1 MLNFKKLPAMKKE
14 IARAED
20 KIKSYEKQVEKIKN
34 DNEIEEKIKELMIEN
49 LKYYMNKELK
59 IETEEIKFKNN
70 WCFIKLITS
79 LWAWVKY

>member
-14 IARAED
+14 IARARAED

-70 WCFIKLITS
+70 
-79 LWAWVKY
+79 

>member
-1 MLNFKKLPAMKKE
+1 MINFKKLPAMKKE
-14 IARAED
+14 IKNSID

-70 WCFIKLITS
+70 
-79 LWAWVKY
+79 